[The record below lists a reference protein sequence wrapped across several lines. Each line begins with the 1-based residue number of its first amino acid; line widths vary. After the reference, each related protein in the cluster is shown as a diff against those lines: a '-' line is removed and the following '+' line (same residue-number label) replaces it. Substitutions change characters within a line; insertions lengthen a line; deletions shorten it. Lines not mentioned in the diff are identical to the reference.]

1 MKFTKE
7 DNCETCKHGY
17 FFDFDYSGYHNMCGA
32 YHCYLCAQ
40 YYGECN
46 DYEKGD
52 IPEGKER
59 DL

>member
-7 DNCETCKHGY
+7 DNCNTCKHGY
-17 FFDFDYSGYHNMCGA
+17 FYDFDSSGYHNMCGA

-40 YYGECN
+40 NYEECD
-46 DYEKGD
+46 DYERGD

>member
-7 DNCETCKHGY
+7 DNCNTCKYGY
-17 FFDFDYSGYHNMCGA
+17 FYDFDSSGYHNMCGA

-40 YYGECN
+40 NQGECD

-59 DL
+59 DI